1 MRNEN
6 EVNFIKSIVALESN
20 VRKVQKTID
29 ENFGAKSA
37 FDLESMTLTITNE
50 GKDKLALAQAKAA
63 AAELLA
69 ESNVAVTFGIITEAA
84 ENKVFVVYDDQKQIV
99 GVYSTK
105 EDAEASASINGKQLG
120 VKCTV
125 SEEDKST
132 IEK

>member
-6 EVNFIKSIVALESN
+6 EVNFIKSIVTLESD

-63 AAELLA
+63 ACALLA

-99 GVYSTK
+99 GVYATK